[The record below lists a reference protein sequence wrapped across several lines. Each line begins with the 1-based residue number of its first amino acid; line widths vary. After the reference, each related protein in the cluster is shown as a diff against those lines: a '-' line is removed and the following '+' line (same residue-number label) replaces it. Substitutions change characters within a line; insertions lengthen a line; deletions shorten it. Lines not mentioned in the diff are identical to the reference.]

1 MKIIIKAAPR
11 DYRRLR
17 SYIPADS
24 PAYEAMEKATRLDYS
39 LDGVLFAGYSIP
51 RDEEQAR
58 IILEIAKRCC
68 PEVAK
73 KSNMLCRALNMCKRI
88 AAPRSRPNSY

>member
-1 MKIIIKAAPR
+1 MKIIIKVAPR
-11 DYRRLR
+11 DYSRLR
-17 SYIPADS
+17 GYIPSES

-51 RDEEQAR
+51 CDEEQAR

-68 PEVAK
+68 PDIASEIEHTM
-73 KSNMLCRALNMCKRI
+73 SRAEHV
-88 AAPRSRPNSY
+88 